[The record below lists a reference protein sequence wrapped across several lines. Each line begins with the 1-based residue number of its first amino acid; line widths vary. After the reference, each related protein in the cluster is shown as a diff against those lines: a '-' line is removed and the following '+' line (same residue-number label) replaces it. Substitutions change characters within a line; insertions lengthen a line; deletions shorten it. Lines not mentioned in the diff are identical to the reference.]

1 MFAVIYLAE
10 CDCVLDPVP
19 ELDVAEVVQQVAELE
34 LDALVDLHVEDAL
47 AVLVLPAPLKCPAS
61 TFNDRS
67 GFEP

>member
-1 MFAVIYLAE
+1 M
-10 CDCVLDPVP
+10 P

-47 AVLVLPAPLKCPAS
+47 AVLVLPAPLKCPALALS
-61 TFNDRS
+61 GWS